1 MMVFYW
7 NVVEK
12 AQVAAYRDTM
22 EGHRAQ
28 QSCSPPGL
36 ASPGLNNSSVL
47 QEVVHAVIITEWNP
61 VESEGH
67 FFVAIRSQVCA

>member
-12 AQVAAYRDTM
+12 AQVASYRDTM

-28 QSCSPPGL
+28 QSCSLSLWAGFTWL
-36 ASPGLNNSSVL
+36 EQQQCIAGGCGCCDNY
-47 QEVVHAVIITEWNP
+47 
-61 VESEGH
+61 
-67 FFVAIRSQVCA
+67 